1 MIAAETR
8 RADLRLALAVN
19 EDHDGVEREVLD
31 ADLDAGHGSIVA
43 GPAVEGTGAAFYQTT
58 QQGTRAEQARMFAS
72 YKDSASV

>member
-43 GPAVEGTGAAFYQTT
+43 GPAVEGSGSGFLPNHAARNSCRTSQDVCIL
-58 QQGTRAEQARMFAS
+58 QG
-72 YKDSASV
+72 